1 MQVRLKCF
9 AWAREV
15 TGEEE
20 IAVELPEGGTGA
32 ALGARLEERFP
43 VFAGRMESIAVSVNQ
58 EFSGD
63 KARIRPGDEVALIP
77 PISGGRRP

>member
-1 MQVRLKCF
+1 MEVRLKCF

-20 IAVELPEGGTGA
+20 IALEIPDGGTVA
-32 ALGARLEERFP
+32 DLRERLAERFP

-58 EFSGD
+58 EFAGD
-63 KARIRPGDEVALIP
+63 SLSLSPGDEVALIP
-77 PISGGRRP
+77 PISGGRG